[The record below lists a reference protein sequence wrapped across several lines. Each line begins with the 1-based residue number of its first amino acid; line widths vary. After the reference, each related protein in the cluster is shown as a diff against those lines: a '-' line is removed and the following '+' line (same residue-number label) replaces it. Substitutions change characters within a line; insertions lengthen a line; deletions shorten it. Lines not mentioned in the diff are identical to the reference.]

1 MVLLCPTCGVNESRH
16 QEEGEQHEED
26 CHKLPRA
33 PGAEIRLEAEAC
45 SVGAPAVACWP
56 LVGPEEKLE
65 NCSEEIVNN

>member
-33 PGAEIRLEAEAC
+33 PGAEVRLEAEAC
-45 SVGAPAVACWP
+45 SVGAPALACWP
-56 LVGPEEKLE
+56 LVGPEEWKSYNQREL
-65 NCSEEIVNN
+65 SNN